1 VKDDQHNLDKR
12 FPVSVFSHSSTSSGL
27 SCPFQIFCL
36 PIQAALPGRSVSD
49 EAERSMISK
58 LKSLLEPKNGTV
70 DGGHWCCQKMKGIWI
85 YRDDEDRDDKNLTA
99 QSVLLG

>member
-1 VKDDQHNLDKR
+1 M
-12 FPVSVFSHSSTSSGL
+12 SVFSDTSTLNGS

-36 PIQAALPGRSVSD
+36 PSIFNMFALPTFFQIERSIGALPGRSVSD

-58 LKSLLEPKNGTV
+58 LKSLLEPKNDSV

-85 YRDDEDRDDKNLTA
+85 YRDDEDI
-99 QSVLLG
+99 